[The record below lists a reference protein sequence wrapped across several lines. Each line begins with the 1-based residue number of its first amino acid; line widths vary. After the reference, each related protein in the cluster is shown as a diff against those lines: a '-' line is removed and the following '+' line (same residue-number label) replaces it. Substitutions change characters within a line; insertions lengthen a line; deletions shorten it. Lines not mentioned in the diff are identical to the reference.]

1 MSLPGPASI
10 LGLRSLFRFR
20 NSPMAYLLDLA
31 SQYGDIAY
39 FSLGKIRAVLV
50 NHPDLIHEVLST
62 QIEAFPKMGRQC
74 KVIRLIDGN
83 SLFVKNGKAWLDDRR
98 SVQAFFRTNHMA
110 EYANKSV
117 AEVQRRTE
125 NWRDDAVLDFEDET
139 IELAVLMQGRMLF
152 DTDLAS
158 KSQLIREAVYARSQ
172 VFMKE
177 MRAFVHLPDSF
188 PLPFKQKKKWLKA
201 TMDDIIYP
209 MIDQRR
215 MQGLKGDDLVTYLLR
230 EVPKTREGDQQVRDH
245 VNMILQAAADDVS
258 SAMVWL
264 FYLIARHPE
273 AQIRLRKE
281 IARTVGLRDLTL
293 LDLPKLKFLE
303 SVVNESLRLYPPT
316 WMFTTRKARRDVIV
330 GGYNIKHR
338 TWVMVSPFVTQ
349 RDGRF
354 FDRPNEFLPDRFGD
368 ATISPHLKQAYFP
381 FGMGPRACAAGRFS
395 IMKLSLAAATILQ
408 RFHLELEPG
417 QEAIE
422 PVPLVTVRPKSAIR
436 IRVRRM
442 AAQLSRVA

>member
-1 MSLPGPASI
+1 MNAPGPASI

-20 NSPMAYLLDLA
+20 NSPMEYLQELA

-39 FSLGKIRAVLV
+39 FPLGKIRAVLV

-62 QIEAFPKMGRQC
+62 QIEAFPKMGRQR
-74 KVIRLIDGN
+74 KVIREIDGN
-83 SLFVKNGKAWLDDRR
+83 SLFVKDGEPWLNDRR
-98 SVQAFFRTNHMA
+98 SVQAFFRTNRMA
-110 EYANKSV
+110 EYAEKSV
-117 AEVQRRTE
+117 AEVKRRTD
-125 NWRDDAVLDFEDET
+125 NWCDDAVLDFEDET
-139 IELAVLMQGRMLF
+139 IELAVQMQGRMLF

-158 KSQLIREAVYARSQ
+158 KSRLIREAVYVRSQ

-188 PLPFKQKKKWLKA
+188 PLPFKQKKQWFKA

-230 EVPKTREGDQQVRDH
+230 DVPKTREGDQQVRDH
-245 VNMILQAAADDVS
+245 LNMILQAAADDVS
-258 SAMVWL
+258 SAMVWM

-273 AQIRLRKE
+273 TQIRLRKE
-281 IARTVGLRDLTL
+281 IARTVGMRDLTL
-293 LDLPKLKFLE
+293 HDLPKLKFLE
-303 SVVNESLRLYPPT
+303 CVINETLRLYPPT
-316 WMFTTRKARRDVIV
+316 WMFTARKARRDVMV
-330 GGYNIKHR
+330 GDYEIKHK
-338 TWVMVSPFVTQ
+338 TWVIISPFVTQ
-349 RDGRF
+349 RDKRY

-368 ATISPHLKQAYFP
+368 ATIKPHLKQAYFP
-381 FGMGPRACAAGRFS
+381 FGMGPRACAAARFS
-395 IMKLSLAAATILQ
+395 IMKLTLAAATILQ
-408 RFHLELEPG
+408 KFHLELEPG
-417 QEAIE
+417 QETMAA
-422 PVPLVTVRPKSAIR
+422 VPLVTVRPKSGIR